1 MTSTESTV
9 RSIGVARLFEDQREE
24 LQLELLSESL
34 ASRAEITV
42 ADVHRPGM
50 ALMGFVEN
58 FLPERI
64 QILAQTELT
73 YLATLSPR
81 EVKEALD
88 RLFQF
93 TMPLIMV
100 CKGLEIPPYLIKR
113 ANERHVPVLRTPLST
128 TPFIHSLTAY
138 LDHVF
143 VPSTTVHGSL
153 VDVYGCGL
161 LFTGKSAIGKSE
173 TALDLVERGHRL
185 VADDVVTITRGH
197 GDVLIGTGN
206 QLLRHHM
213 EIRGLGIIDVQSI
226 FGIRS
231 IRLKKRVEVQVDLR
245 GWSDEDDYE
254 RVGLDEKQT
263 EILGVKVPLVEVPIT
278 PGKNITVIAEVIA
291 LHYLV
296 KAYGGYSPAEK
307 LNQHMLEVMKRK
319 SANRAWVRED
329 TE

>member
-1 MTSTESTV
+1 MKNL
-9 RSIGVARLFEDQREE
+9 GVARLFEEQRED
-24 LQLELLSESL
+24 LQLEMLTESL
-34 ASRAEITV
+34 ASKCEITV
-42 ADVHRPGM
+42 SDINRPGM

-73 YLATLSPR
+73 YLATLSPDA
-81 EVKEALD
+81 VKQALD
-88 RLFQF
+88 RLFSF
-93 TMPLIMV
+93 TMPLVVI
-100 CKGLEIPPYLIKR
+100 CKGLEVPPYLVKR
-113 ANERHVPVLRTPLST
+113 ANECGVPVLRTPLST
-128 TPFIHSLTAY
+128 TPFIHSLTSY
-138 LDHVF
+138 LDHMFASSV
-143 VPSTTVHGSL
+143 SVHGSL

-161 LFTGKSAIGKSE
+161 LFTGRSAIGKSE

-185 VADDVVTITRGH
+185 VADDIVTITRRH
-197 GDVLIGTGN
+197 GDLLIGTGN

-231 IRLKKRVEVQVDLR
+231 IRLQKRVEVEVKLSE
-245 GWSDEDDYE
+245 WSDDEDYE
-254 RVGLDEKQT
+254 RVGLDELKT
-263 EILGVKVPLVEVPIT
+263 EILGVQIPLVQVPIT

-296 KAYGGYSPAEK
+296 KVVGGFSPAEK
-307 LNQHMLEVMKRK
+307 LNQHMLQVMKRK
-319 SANRAWVRED
+319 SAARAWVRED

>member
-1 MTSTESTV
+1 MK
-9 RSIGVARLFEDQREE
+9 SIGVARLYEDQREE
-24 LQLELLSESL
+24 LQLELMSESL

-42 ADVHRPGM
+42 SDINRPGM

-73 YLATLSPR
+73 YMASLSPAMVR
-81 EVKEALD
+81 EALD

-93 TMPLIMV
+93 TMPVIVV
-100 CKGLEIPPYLIKR
+100 CKGLEIPPYLLKR
-113 ANERHVPVLRTPLST
+113 ANECEVPVLRTPLST

-138 LDHVF
+138 LDHMF
-143 VPSTTVHGSL
+143 APGTTVHGSL

-161 LFTGKSAIGKSE
+161 LFTGRSAIGKSE

-197 GDVLIGTGN
+197 GDILVGTGN

-231 IRLKKRVEVQVDLR
+231 IRLQKRVEVEVNLR
-245 GWSDEDDYE
+245 NWSDDEDYE
-254 RVGLDEKQT
+254 RVGIDEKKT
-263 EILGVKVPLVEVPIT
+263 EILGVEVPLVHVPIT

-296 KAYGGYSPAEK
+296 KVYGGYSPAEK

-319 SANRAWVRED
+319 SAARAWVRED

>member
-1 MTSTESTV
+1 METLTA
-9 RSIGVARLFEDQREE
+9 ARLFEDQRHE
-24 LQLELLSESL
+24 LQLEQLTESL
-34 ASRAEITV
+34 ASKREITV
-42 ADVHRPGM
+42 SDIHRPGM

-73 YLATLSPR
+73 YLATLTPGGVR
-81 EVKEALD
+81 DAID

-93 TMPLIMV
+93 SMPLIVV
-100 CKGLEIPPYLIKR
+100 CKGLEVPPCLIQR
-113 ANERHVPVLRTPLST
+113 ANQAQVPVLRTSQST

-138 LDHVF
+138 LDHMF
-143 VPSTTVHGSL
+143 APQQTVHGSL

-161 LFTGKSAIGKSE
+161 LFTGRSAIGKSE

-185 VADDVVTITRGH
+185 VADDVVTITRRH
-197 GDVLIGTGN
+197 GDLLIGSGN

-213 EIRGLGIIDVQSI
+213 EIRGLGIIDVQAV

-231 IRLKKRVEVQVDLR
+231 IRLQKRVEVEVNLTE
-245 GWSDEDDYE
+245 WSDDGDYE
-254 RVGLDEKQT
+254 RVGLDERKT
-263 EILGVKVPLVEVPIT
+263 SILGVEIPYVQVPIT

-291 LHYLV
+291 LNYLV
-296 KAYGGYSPAEK
+296 KVTGGYSPAER
-307 LNQHMLEVMKRK
+307 LNRHLLELMKRK
-319 SANRAWVRED
+319 SAARSWVRED

>member
-1 MTSTESTV
+1 VQTLS
-9 RSIGVARLFEDQREE
+9 VARLFEDQRQD
-24 LQLELLSESL
+24 LQLEQLTESL
-34 ASRAEITV
+34 ASQREITV
-42 ADVHRPGM
+42 SDIHRPGM

-64 QILAQTELT
+64 QIIAQTELT
-73 YLATLSPR
+73 YLATLSPEGVR
-81 EVKEALD
+81 GAID

-93 TMPLIMV
+93 SMPLIVV
-100 CKGLEIPPYLIKR
+100 CKGLEAPPYLIER
-113 ANERHVPVLRTPLST
+113 ANQTQVPVLRTSQST
-128 TPFIHSLTAY
+128 TPFIHSLTSY
-138 LDHVF
+138 LDHMFAPV
-143 VPSTTVHGSL
+143 VTVHGSL

-161 LFTGKSAIGKSE
+161 LFTGSSAIGKSE

-185 VADDVVTITRGH
+185 VADDVVTITRRH

-231 IRLKKRVEVQVDLR
+231 IRLQKRVEVEVNLR
-245 GWSDEDDYE
+245 EWSAEERYE
-254 RVGLDEKQT
+254 RVGIDEKKT
-263 EILGVKVPLVEVPIT
+263 SYLGVEIPFVIVPIT

-291 LHYLV
+291 LNYLV
-296 KAYGGYSPAEK
+296 KVTGGYSPAER
-307 LNQHMLEVMKRK
+307 LNQHLIQLMKRK
-319 SANRAWVRED
+319 SEAKAWVRED

>member
-1 MTSTESTV
+1 LKTLG
-9 RSIGVARLFEDQREE
+9 IARLFEDQREE

-34 ASRAEITV
+34 ASKTEITV
-42 ADVHRPGM
+42 SDINRPGM

-73 YLATLSPR
+73 YLATLSPAG
-81 EVKEALD
+81 VMQALD

-93 TMPLIMV
+93 EMPLIVV
-100 CKGLEIPPYLIKR
+100 CKGLEVPPYLARR
-113 ANERHVPVLRTPLST
+113 ASECGVPVLRTPLST
-128 TPFIHSLTAY
+128 TPFIHSLTSY
-138 LDHVF
+138 LDYMFAPTV
-143 VPSTTVHGSL
+143 SVHGSL

-161 LFTGKSAIGKSE
+161 LFTGRSAVGKSE

-185 VADDVVTITRGH
+185 VADDVVTITRRH
-197 GDVLIGTGN
+197 GDVLIGRGN

-231 IRLKKRVEVQVDLR
+231 IRLQKRVEVEVNLR
-245 GWSDEDDYE
+245 EWSDEEDYE
-254 RVGLDEKQT
+254 RVGIDERKT
-263 EILGVKVPLVEVPIT
+263 NILGIEIPLVQVPIT

-291 LHYLV
+291 LNYLV
-296 KAYGGYSPAEK
+296 KIYGGLSPAEK

-319 SANRAWVRED
+319 SAARAWVRED

>member
-143 VPSTTVHGSL
+143 APSTTVHGSL

-185 VADDVVTITRGH
+185 ADDVVTITRGH

-245 GWSDEDDYE
+245 VWSDEDDYE

>member
-1 MTSTESTV
+1 MDWTTRSRRPRRTVSRMTSTESTV

-24 LQLELLSESL
+24 LQLELISESL
-34 ASRAEITV
+34 ASRADITV

-64 QILAQTELT
+64 QILAQTELS
-73 YLATLSPR
+73 YLATLSP
-81 EVKEALD
+81 KELKDALD

-93 TMPLIMV
+93 TMPLIIV
-100 CKGLEIPPYLIKR
+100 CKALDIPPYLIKR
-113 ANERHVPVLRTPLST
+113 ANERQVPVMRTPLST

-143 VPSTTVHGSL
+143 APSTTVHGSL

-197 GDVLIGTGN
+197 EIG
-206 QLLRHHM
+206 RASCR
-213 EIRGLGIIDVQSI
+213 E
-226 FGIRS
+226 
-231 IRLKKRVEVQVDLR
+231 RVEVEVVADA
-245 GWSDEDDYE
+245 
-254 RVGLDEKQT
+254 
-263 EILGVKVPLVEVPIT
+263 VK
-278 PGKNITVIAEVIA
+278 
-291 LHYLV
+291 
-296 KAYGGYSPAEK
+296 
-307 LNQHMLEVMKRK
+307 
-319 SANRAWVRED
+319 
-329 TE
+329 

>member
-1 MTSTESTV
+1 LSSNKPPTLTV
-9 RSIGVARLFEDQREE
+9 AQLYEQQKDALS
-24 LQLELLSESL
+24 LELLSES
-34 ASRAEITV
+34 SDSKVPITLS
-42 ADVHRPGM
+42 DINRPGM

-73 YLATLSPR
+73 YLDTLNDAQER
-81 EVKEALD
+81 EAID

-93 TMPLIMV
+93 EMPLIVV
-100 CKGLEIPPYLIKR
+100 CKGLEVPGYLLQR
-113 ANERHVPVLRTPLST
+113 ANDQQVPVLRTPQST

-138 LDHVF
+138 LDYMF
-143 VPSTTVHGSL
+143 APQASVHGSL

-185 VADDVVTITRGH
+185 VADDVVTITRRH

-213 EIRGLGIIDVQSI
+213 EIRGLGIIDVQAI
-226 FGIRS
+226 FGIRA
-231 IRLKKRVEVQVDLR
+231 IRLQKRVEVQVNLSEWSKDL
-245 GWSDEDDYE
+245 DVE
-254 RVGLDEKQT
+254 RVGLDEKKT
-263 EILGVKVPLVEVPIT
+263 PILDVAVPYVQVPIT

-291 LHYLV
+291 LNYLV
-296 KAYGGYSPAEK
+296 KVTGGYSPAER
-307 LNQHMLEVMKRK
+307 LNRHLMELMKRK
-319 SANRAWVRED
+319 SAARTWVRED